1 MNPRDIKNYP
11 IVWTVGNQS
20 QEIFVGD
27 FRDVVLTIVGTGV
40 ATVLCSCDEDVPD
53 FTSPSTISNSY
64 KALVI
69 ADLAVPN
76 SYSVSLAAVAD
87 TQMGEINTNLIRW
100 ICVTRSVNTLDGF
113 ITACDNA

>member
-20 QEIFVGD
+20 QPIFVGD
-27 FRDVVLTIVGTGV
+27 FRDVVLTIVGTGT
-40 ATVLCSCDEDVPD
+40 AAVLCSCDAEVPD
-53 FTSPSTISNSY
+53 FTAPSTITNSY

-76 SYSVSLAAVAD
+76 TYATTLIAAGN
-87 TQMGEINTNLIRW
+87 TQMGEVNTNLVRW
-100 ICVTRSVNTLDGF
+100 ICVTRSINTLDGF
-113 ITACDNA
+113 ISACDNA